1 MPWRGKT
8 FPGLDWGVA
17 YSSKK
22 GEAQS
27 GDAYI
32 IRTVPAGV
40 LVAVVDGLGHGV
52 EAHDAADRVVRLI
65 ERSVDVDVPEL
76 MRRCYQV
83 LLGTRGVV
91 MSIAEFN
98 IAEDTLTWIG
108 VGNVTGS
115 LLRAN
120 GETEPAREGLLT
132 RGGVVGLQ
140 LPSIH
145 PTVKTLARG
154 DVLVL
159 ATDGLHPGLADHLS
173 VEAPLQEIADEL
185 LDAHSSGTDDALI
198 FIGRF
203 MGRARG

>member
-1 MPWRGKT
+1 MPWRGQT

-17 YSSKK
+17 SSSKK
-22 GEAQS
+22 GEAHS

-40 LVAVVDGLGHGV
+40 LVAVVDGLGHGL

-65 ERSVDVDVPEL
+65 ERSVDVDVSEL
-76 MRRCYQV
+76 MRRCHQV
-83 LLGTRGVV
+83 LLGTRGAV

-98 IAEDTLTWIG
+98 NVEHTLTWIG

-115 LLRAN
+115 LLRS
-120 GETEPAREGLLT
+120 EPGSESTREGLLT

-140 LPSIH
+140 LPSIY
-145 PTVKTLARG
+145 PSVKTLARG
-154 DVLVL
+154 DVVVL

-185 LDAHSSGTDDALI
+185 LAAHATGSDDALI

-203 MGRARG
+203 MGPGKK

>member
-76 MRRCYQV
+76 MRRCHQV

-185 LDAHSSGTDDALI
+185 LDAYSSGTDDALI

>member
-1 MPWRGKT
+1 MPWRGQA

-22 GEAQS
+22 GEAHS

-52 EAHDAADRVVRLI
+52 EAHEAADRVVRLI
-65 ERSVDVDVPEL
+65 ERSADVDVSEL
-76 MRRCYQV
+76 MRQCHQV

-98 IAEDTLTWIG
+98 ITENTLTWIG

-115 LLRAN
+115 LLRTDR
-120 GETEPAREGLLT
+120 GSDTPREGLLT

-140 LPSIH
+140 LPSIF
-145 PTVKTLARG
+145 PTVKPLAPG
-154 DVLVL
+154 DVIVL
-159 ATDGLHPGLADHLS
+159 ATDGVHPGLADHLS
-173 VEAPLQEIADEL
+173 VEAPLQDIADEL
-185 LDAHSSGTDDALI
+185 LAAHATGDDDALI

-203 MGRARG
+203 TGATGK